1 MFTETSYINVLITGG
16 AGYLG
21 SVIAEQLL
29 NSGQINKLVIYD
41 NLMYNQTSPIIHSHR
56 KNFEFVYGDVR
67 NHEQLLPYVEE
78 VRCNYS
84 SWIIVIV
91 GFPIA

>member
-1 MFTETSYINVLITGG
+1 MFTETSYINVLITDES
-16 AGYLG
+16 GYLG
-21 SVIAEQLL
+21 SVITAEQLL

-78 VRCNYS
+78 MM
-84 SWIIVIV
+84 
-91 GFPIA
+91 